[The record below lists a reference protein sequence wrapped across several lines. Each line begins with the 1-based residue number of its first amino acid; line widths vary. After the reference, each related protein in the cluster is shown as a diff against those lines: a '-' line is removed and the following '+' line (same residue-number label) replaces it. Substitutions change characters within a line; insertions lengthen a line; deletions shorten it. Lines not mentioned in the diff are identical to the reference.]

1 MPALVATEWRPA
13 PRPAPEE
20 DLLQTAF
27 ELAYFIHRDRRTA
40 AEISLAAMQK
50 LEVAA
55 VTQLRRL
62 YYKGRGEGSGR
73 PGRFKPS
80 WADRHLLQRLVY
92 FESEKWER
100 LQEQRDPGSLTEEDY
115 LLRFVKH
122 LSQITMKRSSFYASI
137 AIGRIL
143 HAYSTPSRPKAAS
156 ASRETTSGHARRSFS
171 RRSAGASAISSRSFA
186 VPIGKSGSRA
196 ARRLRREPPGCGSV
210 CASRRPGRRPVP
222 TARRPRRH

>member
-13 PRPAPEE
+13 PRPVPEE

-40 AEISLAAMQK
+40 GEISLAAMQK

-55 VTQLRRL
+55 VAQLRRL

-100 LQEQRDPGSLTEEDY
+100 LQEERDPGSLTEEDY
-115 LLRFVKH
+115 LLRF
-122 LSQITMKRSSFYASI
+122 STPIPRRTRWRSTM
-137 AIGRIL
+137 
-143 HAYSTPSRPKAAS
+143 PSRPKGAS
-156 ASRETTSGHARRSFS
+156 ASREITLGPARLSFS
-171 RRSAGASAISSRSFA
+171 RKSAGASATSSRSSA
-186 VPIGKSGSRA
+186 ARIGKSGSRA

-210 CASRRPGRRPVP
+210 YA
-222 TARRPRRH
+222 

>member
-13 PRPAPEE
+13 PRPVPEE

-55 VTQLRRL
+55 VAQLRRL

-100 LQEQRDPGSLTEEDY
+100 LQEERDPGSLTDEDY

-143 HAYSTPSRPKAAS
+143 HSYSTADTMAIYDAVAPEGCERKQGDYFRARKAQLLEEVRRRFGDLPQVIADRIANLSDSQLDDLADALLDFRTISDAEAWLSRQS
-156 ASRETTSGHARRSFS
+156 
-171 RRSAGASAISSRSFA
+171 
-186 VPIGKSGSRA
+186 
-196 ARRLRREPPGCGSV
+196 
-210 CASRRPGRRPVP
+210 
-222 TARRPRRH
+222 